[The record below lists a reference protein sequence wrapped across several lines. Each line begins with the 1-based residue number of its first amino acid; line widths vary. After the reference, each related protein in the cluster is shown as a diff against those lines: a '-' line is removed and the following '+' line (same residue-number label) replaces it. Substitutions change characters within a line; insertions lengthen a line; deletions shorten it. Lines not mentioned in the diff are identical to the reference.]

1 MMALVRVAV
10 CCLAYWLSKLALPQ
24 FLGRRLCSGS
34 LCVASVMLVR
44 VRKDERENNRIQ
56 LT

>member
-1 MMALVRVAV
+1 MALVRVAV

-34 LCVASVMLVR
+34 LCVASVMLLR
-44 VRKDERENNRIQ
+44 VRKDEPENKRLQ